1 MMNTTMSPIPSPS
14 MGETPVPSFPLRKGE
29 GEGEGE
35 GEGGGEGPGSLSGL
49 YDPEPK
55 Q

>member
-1 MMNTTMSPIPSPS
+1 
-14 MGETPVPSFPLRKGE
+14 MGETPVPSFPLRK
-29 GEGEGE
+29 GEGE